1 MSIKNKI
8 LVILETRKGEYISGE
23 EIATELKISRTAI
36 WKWIKDLRND
46 GHKINAVTNKGYS
59 LDTLNDVLSVAGIKL
74 FLQDQKLAENIVL
87 QKIVDSTNQ
96 VAKKIAIDGNADKTI
111 VLAEEQ
117 TAGKGRL
124 GRSFFSPS
132 AKGIYLSIVLKPN
145 LNLENATLITTAT
158 AVAVC
163 QAIEKVAQV
172 KAEIKWVNDVLV
184 KRKKVCGILTEAVL
198 DFESGN
204 IDYVIVGI
212 GINFN
217 NKKKDF
223 PEDVQK
229 VAGSVFSGD
238 AGSVTRNQLVAEVV
252 NMFFAVMEKVGDG
265 KFMEEYKKRSV
276 VLNQHVEFLDKNEMI
291 AATAIDIDNGGE
303 LVVRLE
309 NGEIR
314 SLNSG
319 EVSVK
324 GNFYHE

>member
-8 LVILETRKGEYISGE
+8 LSLLEARKGEYISGE
-23 EIATELKISRTAI
+23 ELATALKISRTAI
-36 WKWIKDLRND
+36 WKWVKDLRND

-59 LDTLNDVLSVAGIKL
+59 LDAKNDILSVTGIRL
-74 FLQDQKLAENIVL
+74 FLQDDQLAEHIVL
-87 QKIVDSTNQ
+87 QKVVDSTNQ
-96 VAKKIAIDGNADKTI
+96 VAKKIAVDGQADRII

-132 AKGIYLSIVLKPN
+132 ATGIYLSIVLKPD
-145 LNLENATLITTAT
+145 LNVANATLITTAA

-163 QAIEKVAQV
+163 QAIEKVAPV
-172 KAEIKWVNDVLV
+172 VAEIKWVNDILV
-184 KRKKVCGILTEAVL
+184 KRRKVCGILTEAVL

-217 NKKKDF
+217 NKKTDF
-223 PEDVQK
+223 PEDVRK
-229 VAGSVFSGD
+229 VAGSVFAGD
-238 AGSVTRNQLVAEVV
+238 TGGVTRNQLVAEVL
-252 NMFFAVMEKVGDG
+252 NMFFAVMKNVGDG
-265 KFMEEYKKRSV
+265 EFMKEYKQRSI
-276 VLNQHVEFLDKNEMI
+276 VLNQSIEFRDKNEMT
-291 AATAIDIDNGGE
+291 AATAIDIDKGGE
-303 LVVRLE
+303 LVVRLA
-309 NGEIR
+309 NGELL